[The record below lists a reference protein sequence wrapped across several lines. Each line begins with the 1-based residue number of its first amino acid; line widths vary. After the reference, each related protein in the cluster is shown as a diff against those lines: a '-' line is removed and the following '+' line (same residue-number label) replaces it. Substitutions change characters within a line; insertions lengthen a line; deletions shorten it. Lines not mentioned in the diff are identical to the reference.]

1 MYRKTINYHTPSNSF
16 SSSLDLSRRIAI
28 RRRLIENKRTGQS
41 QESSIQN
48 LSQSLRNTVSNVSN
62 PINNDENNSLISNT
76 NNNNN
81 SSYIS
86 ESPLNIKK
94 TRRRKRSLYLSNK
107 TELNKIE
114 EEKPKEENITTEI
127 KDTVKCYICFDTIT
141 KPKMCQYCHRIAC
154 EKCLYNWF
162 MVQQKEQCGFCR
174 EKANFYD
181 MISVP
186 FMSTVADF
194 VEKVFE
200 KEEKNEANNNKE
212 NLNGI
217 CPNHSNEPMYYYCL
231 DCDKGYCKICFVF
244 FGKEKDKHVNHNIIL
259 YEQYKKFKMSN
270 LMKYEEIIDEKIKD
284 INDKVKLCESY
295 KELYEFE
302 RNKGNKFIEVL
313 KNEFNHQI
321 NANIRI
327 IDNQIKLLKSFISK
341 YDKYKSELSNFYSNF
356 YKKET
361 NKENS
366 NNFIG
371 VKNISFELIDDLPS
385 IISEKIYSKKDIDKL
400 FELSKEI
407 HVNTYQS
414 ELCEFKHDNIVLTQ
428 MTKLGDS
435 PYELIIKNNQR
446 KEIFINLVI
455 PKDKISF
462 GHNFTSF
469 VFVKKK
475 ENEVKSYELKEEQE
489 DENFI
494 YFQNKIPWDYIGI
507 SDFQIKGFLYDFYFV

>member
-28 RRRLIENKRTGQS
+28 RRRLIENKRNDHS
-41 QESSIQN
+41 QEQNFPN
-48 LSQSLRNTVSNVSN
+48 LSQNIRNTVSNISR

-81 SSYIS
+81 SSFIS

-94 TRRRKRSLYLSNK
+94 TGRRKRSLYLSNK
-107 TELNKIE
+107 TELNQIE

-162 MVQQKEQCGFCR
+162 IVQQKEQCGFCR
-174 EKANFYD
+174 EKVNFYD

-200 KEEKNEANNNKE
+200 KEEKNEVKKE
-212 NLNGI
+212 ENGNGI
-217 CPNHSNEPMYYYCL
+217 CPNHFNESIYYYCL
-231 DCDKGYCKICFVF
+231 DCDRGYCKTCFVF

-259 YEQYKKFKMSN
+259 YEQYKKLKMSN
-270 LMKYEEIIDEKIKD
+270 LKKYEETIDEKIKD

-302 RNKGNKFIEVL
+302 RNKGNKFIEDL
-313 KNEFNHQI
+313 KIEFNRQI
-321 NANIRI
+321 NDNIRI
-327 IDNQIKLLKSFISK
+327 IDNQIKLLKNFILK

-356 YKKET
+356 SNKKI

-366 NNFIG
+366 NNFFG
-371 VKNISFELIDDLPS
+371 AKKISFELIDDLSS
-385 IISEKIYSKKDIDKL
+385 ITSEIIYSKKDIDKL

-407 HVNTYQS
+407 HVKTYQS
-414 ELCEFKHDNIVLTQ
+414 KICEFKHDNILLTQ
-428 MTKLGDS
+428 MIKLEDS
-435 PYELIIKNNQR
+435 PYELIINKYQG
-446 KEIFINLVI
+446 KEVLINLVI
-455 PKDKISF
+455 PKDKITF
-462 GHNFTSF
+462 GHNFTPF
-469 VFVKKK
+469 IFVKKK
-475 ENEVKSYELKEEQE
+475 ESEVKSYELKEENE

-494 YFQNKIPWDYIGI
+494 YFKYKIPWDYLGI
-507 SDFQIKGFLYDFYFV
+507 SDFKIKGFLYDFYFV

>member
-1 MYRKTINYHTPSNSF
+1 MNRKTQSHHISQTSF
-16 SSSLDLSRRIAI
+16 TSSLDISRRIAI
-28 RRRLIENKRTGQS
+28 RRRLIESKRTNQS
-41 QESSIQN
+41 QDLNNTQNISSNI
-48 LSQSLRNTVSNVSN
+48 RNTVSNISRA
-62 PINNDENNSLISNT
+62 IINDENNSLISNQT
-76 NNNNN
+76 NINNTYIN
-81 SSYIS
+81 SSPS
-86 ESPLNIKK
+86 VKK
-94 TRRRKRSLYLSNK
+94 KIGKRENSLYLSEK
-107 TELNKIE
+107 IVLNKIE
-114 EEKPKEENITTEI
+114 ENKPIEQNINSEI
-127 KDTVKCYICFDTIT
+127 KDTVKCYICHNIIT
-141 KPKMCQYCHRIAC
+141 KPKMCQFCHRIAC

-162 MVQQKEQCGFCR
+162 IIEQKQNCSYCH
-174 EKANFYD
+174 EKANFSD

-186 FMSTVADF
+186 FMSTIADF

-200 KEEKNEANNNKE
+200 KEEKEEEISDDNNK
-212 NLNGI
+212 GF
-217 CPNHSNEPMYYYCL
+217 CPDHIKEQMHYYCL
-231 DCDKGYCKICFVF
+231 NCNRGYCKICFVF

-259 YEQYKKFKMSN
+259 YEQYKTFKMSN

-385 IISEKIYSKKDIDKL
+385 IISEKIYSKEDIDKL

-435 PYELIIKNNQR
+435 PYELIIKNSQR